1 MIYKLLKAK
10 LAAIKS
16 LKHKKS
22 NLYLNQFECVYED
35 FD

>member
-1 MIYKLLKAK
+1 MIYKLLKKAK
-10 LAAIKS
+10 LTVIKS
-16 LKHKKS
+16 YKHNS

>member
-16 LKHKKS
+16 YKHNS